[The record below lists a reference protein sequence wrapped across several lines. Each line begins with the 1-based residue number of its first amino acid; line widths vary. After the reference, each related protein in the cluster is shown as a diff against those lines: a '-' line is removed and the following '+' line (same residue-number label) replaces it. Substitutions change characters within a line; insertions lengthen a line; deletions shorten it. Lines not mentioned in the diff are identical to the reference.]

1 MVRESLSQQYVSD
14 KKFLLRRP
22 RWVRSPEER
31 EQLKDGSPS
40 FVVEHLLG
48 HESAGSLRSALVRR
62 GWANTVTATVQNDDS
77 DLQACSL
84 RPLRPYLFVSSFNCL
99 RLLFRNLLCKWI

>member
-1 MVRESLSQQYVSD
+1 M
-14 KKFLLRRP
+14 
-22 RWVRSPEER
+22 RSPEER

-84 RPLRPYLFVSSFNCL
+84 LPLRPYLFVSSFNCL